1 MDKKD
6 FSSTA
11 VATNSICNNHKN
23 VACNNNNNNN
33 IKSSSNNN
41 NIYGKLKVLLI
52 MWSTASILVSESS
65 LAST

>member
-23 VACNNNNNNN
+23 VACNNNNNN

>member
-23 VACNNNNNNN
+23 VACNNNNNSN
-33 IKSSSNNN
+33 IKSSNN

>member
-6 FSSTA
+6 FFSTA

-23 VACNNNNNNN
+23 VACNNNNNN